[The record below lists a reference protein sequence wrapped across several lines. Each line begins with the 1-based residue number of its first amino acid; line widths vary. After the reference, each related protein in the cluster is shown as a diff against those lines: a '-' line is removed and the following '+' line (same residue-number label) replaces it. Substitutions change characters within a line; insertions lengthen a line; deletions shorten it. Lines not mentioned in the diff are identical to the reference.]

1 MTEYEGIQ
9 TEQTPQIPIACPA
22 HHAQKTGTTADS
34 RPWREIPSG
43 PRPMPVLGWRLE
55 EMRFALDPVGYMAQ
69 LYKKYGVVT
78 AWGTERPRVVF
89 TFDPKLNEVMFS
101 DTHQFH
107 WAVRPK
113 WQYDNNAMHVLSY
126 SIFNIPIEY
135 YQQRRK
141 ILVRPMATVHFD
153 RWRDTIVR
161 LTNSAMK
168 DWQLGKTIDMH
179 RRGRELVHAINMS
192 VLFSIE
198 DRTTVDRVHDCV
210 FTMANSGP
218 AYSILFLYRY
228 DLPGSKYRQL
238 LANAIEM
245 EALLRTVVRKRK
257 AQPTN
262 QEPDMLDLLLSAWDK
277 NGEGLSEDDLVGEL
291 YNLVNSENITA
302 GLTWTLFLLAQ
313 HPKVCADLVDEL
325 HGVLHGEAPTY
336 EQLGQLPLLDKVY
349 KESFRLLPPSPF
361 RRRYTAEACQ
371 FGPYDLP
378 KGATLISS
386 QYVTHRLPE
395 IYPEPQRFLPS
406 RWDTIKPTS
415 FEYFPFGAP
424 SRYCIAQRFAPF
436 LIKTIIAMVL
446 QSYRL
451 TVAPGSR
458 INRHC
463 RLSLELEP
471 TQMPMVLSR
480 QDGNFTRS
488 PIKGDVLEMVDFA

>member
-1 MTEYEGIQ
+1 MTEYQGIQ
-9 TEQTPQIPIACPA
+9 AEQTSPIPIACPA
-22 HHAQKTGTTADS
+22 HHAQKIDALADS
-34 RPWREIPSG
+34 RPWREIPAG
-43 PRPMPVLGWRLE
+43 PRPTPVLGWRLE
-55 EMRFALDPVGYMAQ
+55 QMKFALDPVGYMAR
-69 LYKKYGVVT
+69 LYKKYGAVT

-89 TFDPKLNEVMFS
+89 AFDPKLNELMFS
-101 DTHQFH
+101 DQRQFH

-113 WQYDNNAMHVLSY
+113 WQYDSNAMHVLSY
-126 SIFNIPIEY
+126 SIFNIPIEHY
-135 YQQRRK
+135 HQRRQ
-141 ILVRPMATVHFD
+141 ILRRPMESVHFD

-161 LTNSAMK
+161 LTNSAME
-168 DWQLGKTIDMH
+168 DWQPGKTVDMH
-179 RRGRELVHAINMS
+179 RRGRELVHGINMS
-192 VLFSIE
+192 LLFSIE
-198 DRTTVDRVHDCV
+198 DRAIVDRVHDCV
-210 FTMANSGP
+210 FSMANSGP
-218 AYSILFLYRY
+218 AQSILFLYRY
-228 DLPGSKYRQL
+228 NLPGSKYRKL
-238 LANAIEM
+238 LANATEM
-245 EALLRTVVRKRK
+245 EAFLRGVVRKRK

-262 QEPDMLDLLLSAWDK
+262 PEPDMLDLLLSSWDK
-277 NGEGLSEDDLVGEL
+277 YGEGLSEDDLVGEL

-325 HGVLHGEAPTY
+325 QGALHGEAPTY
-336 EQLGQLPLLDKVY
+336 EQVGRLPLLDKVY

-371 FGPYDLP
+371 FGPYELP

-406 RWDTIKPTS
+406 RWDTIRPTP

-424 SRYCIAQRFAPF
+424 SRYCIAKGFAPY
-436 LIKTIIAMVL
+436 LIKTIIATVL
-446 QSYRL
+446 QRYRL

-471 TQMPMVLSR
+471 TQMPMVISR
-480 QDGNFTRS
+480 QDRNFTRS
-488 PIKGDVLEMVDFA
+488 PIRGDVLEMVDFA